1 MTRQEERD
9 QEQQKSFDNQL
20 KYRPRCLLQGLARG
34 ICEGP
39 LHTFS
44 SQGHGLCRAHEEK
57 VRKDRR
63 VELGNGFF
71 IEVEPGDPA

>member
-9 QEQQKSFDNQL
+9 REQQKSLDNQL

-34 ICEGP
+34 VCSGA

-44 SQGHGLCRAHEEK
+44 PQGHGLCAAHEDK
-57 VRKDRR
+57 VRKEGR